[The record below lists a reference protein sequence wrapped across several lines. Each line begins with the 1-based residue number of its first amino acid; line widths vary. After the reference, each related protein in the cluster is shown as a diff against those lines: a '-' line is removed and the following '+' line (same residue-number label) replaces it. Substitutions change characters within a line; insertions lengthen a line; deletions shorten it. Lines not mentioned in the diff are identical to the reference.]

1 MHVNQKHHRFDLRDH
16 DKNEIED
23 EEMSENDASVYVS
36 IDSSINEGKA
46 HLIVLWKLKS
56 VTII

>member
-1 MHVNQKHHRFDLRDH
+1 MLQNINAPDLRDH
-16 DKNEIED
+16 DKNEVED
-23 EEMSENDASVYVS
+23 EMSENDAPVDAS

-46 HLIVLWKLKS
+46 HLIDLWKLKN

>member
-1 MHVNQKHHRFDLRDH
+1 MLQNINAPDLRDH
-16 DKNEIED
+16 DKNEVED
-23 EEMSENDASVYVS
+23 EKMSENDASIYAS

-46 HLIVLWKLKS
+46 HLIVLWKLKN